1 VIKVQLIERVAA
13 ANPHLRRCD
22 AERTVNAIFE
32 EMAAA
37 MVRGD
42 RIELRRIGAF
52 TVRARRGRSGRNP
65 KSGAEVVVPERRFP
79 HFRPGKPLR
88 DRLNGG
94 ESTLAAPSTH
104 QAEIDYRERD
114 KQRGSYD
121 QD

>member
-1 VIKVQLIERVAA
+1 MIKVQLIDRVAA
-13 ANPHLRRCD
+13 ANPHLRRGD

-65 KSGAEVVVPERRFP
+65 KSGAEVVVPEKRFP

-88 DRLNGG
+88 DRLNGA

-114 KQRGSYD
+114 KQHGSYD